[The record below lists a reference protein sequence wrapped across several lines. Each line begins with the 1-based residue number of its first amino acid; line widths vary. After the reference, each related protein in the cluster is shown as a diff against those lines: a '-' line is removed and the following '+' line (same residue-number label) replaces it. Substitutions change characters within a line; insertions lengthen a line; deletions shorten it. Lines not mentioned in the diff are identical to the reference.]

1 MKFLAAIALFAL
13 AVLAKDNSDV
23 TELKIDT
30 TFKPEECTQTAAKGD
45 KIKAQVACS
54 FLLQVHY
61 TGTLYTTGAK
71 FDSSRDRGKPFELTL
86 GVGQVIKGWDEGL
99 LGMCEGEKRVLTI
112 PADKA
117 YGERGFGAIIPAKSA
132 LVFDVEMVALPAA
145 KRQPEEL

>member
-45 KIKAQVACS
+45 KIK
-54 FLLQVHY
+54 VHY

-132 LVFDVEMVALPAA
+132 LVFDVEMVGLPAA